1 MPTSS
6 LPVVSLPCRAPRA
19 PARNT
24 QSSQLHAGRLEDR
37 SETQSTRS
45 SVGSGGKQWPAAQS
59 GSQGPRHWPHTQP
72 PRVTWPAHQPWL
84 RDRGAGW
91 KPASPPPSPYLLGK
105 VGGCAVGELVGADTA
120 GLTGTPGDA
129 AVEATSVPGSTSEAT
144 SSADGQEGIRTLR
157 RQGPAGGQLRCNSR
171 SGGGVATGPR
181 PGSALVSAP
190 SGSPGAQR
198 G

>member
-6 LPVVSLPCRAPRA
+6 LPAVSLPCRAPRA
-19 PARNT
+19 PARNM
-24 QSSQLHAGRLEDR
+24 QSSQLQAGRLEDR

-45 SVGSGGKQWPAAQS
+45 SVGSRGKQWPAAQS
-59 GSQGPRHWPHTQP
+59 GSRGPRHWPHTQP
-72 PRVTWPAHQPWL
+72 PQVTWPAHWPWL
-84 RDRGAGW
+84 RDQGAGW
-91 KPASPPPSPYLLGK
+91 KPAPPRPSPYLLGK

-129 AVEATSVPGSTSEAT
+129 AVEATSVPGSMSEAT

-157 RQGPAGGQLRCNSR
+157 RQGPAGGQLRCNS